1 METIYIDIYFLINF
15 TVDLLSI
22 YFALSFLHITSNILR
37 IVLSSLVGALYAVFG
52 VLFISNQAV
61 MYPIAIIILIFIVL
75 IAAKGVSSYRKLKFS
90 LTFLLFQTLIGGA
103 VYFAY
108 SMLNSLFSDFEY
120 KEQENNRGFLILS
133 MIVLLSIGVLK
144 LLISVFS
151 GAKSEKLK
159 RMLIEYKD
167 NKIEFDALVDSG
179 NFAVDPMDRTPVM
192 LISNSLASEIF
203 GVDKKIFDFSKC
215 GSIEEKKKMR
225 VIPISFGKCKKILYG
240 YRCDSVFVIGKNEKE
255 KIKLV
260 VALDNNN
267 ESYAGYP
274 ALLPLS
280 ALEDIGYADN

>member
-1 METIYIDIYFLINF
+1 
-15 TVDLLSI
+15 
-22 YFALSFLHITSNILR
+22 
-37 IVLSSLVGALYAVFG
+37 
-52 VLFISNQAV
+52 
-61 MYPIAIIILIFIVL
+61 
-75 IAAKGVSSYRKLKFS
+75 
-90 LTFLLFQTLIGGA
+90 
-103 VYFAY
+103 
-108 SMLNSLFSDFEY
+108 
-120 KEQENNRGFLILS
+120 
-133 MIVLLSIGVLK
+133 
-144 LLISVFS
+144 
-151 GAKSEKLK
+151 
-159 RMLIEYKD
+159 MLIEYKD

-267 ESYAGYP
+267 ENYAGYP